1 MEKSDSPPAAQDYE
15 LFDDL
20 NRRIEG
26 VGGVELDELV
36 EDTDWE
42 RLGMEVD

>member
-1 MEKSDSPPAAQDYE
+1 VEKSDSPPAAQDYE

-20 NRRIEG
+20 KRRIEG
-26 VGGVELDELV
+26 VGVELDELV